1 MKREKRVWI
10 SLILVFI
17 LIMVL
22 SGCSGVT
29 GPKTAKINIT
39 IEPNPVPY
47 SSENENWPLTI
58 ILEESNGVGVTISSL
73 RWDEYNQEE
82 QLIYTTIV
90 YETNEEGITSLFGS
104 NYLPAFSSL
113 QKLLHYNLDPED
125 GFAQYIILTIEGV
138 DDNNN
143 PVEATGRA
151 DLLPQ

>member
-17 LIMVL
+17 LMMVL

-47 SSENENWPLTI
+47 SSENERWPFTI
-58 ILEESNGVGVTISSL
+58 ILDESNGVGVTISSF

-82 QLIYTTIV
+82 QLIYTDIL
-90 YETNEEGITSLFGS
+90 YEEDIIDWFGS
-104 NYLPAFSSL
+104 NYIPAFSIL
-113 QKLLHYNLDPED
+113 QNSSIGSSSSRKY
-125 GFAQYIILTIEGV
+125 AIITIEGI
-138 DDNNN
+138 DDSSN
-143 PVEATGRA
+143 PVEATRRV
-151 DLLPQ
+151 DYLPK

>member
-17 LIMVL
+17 LMMVL

-39 IEPNPVPY
+39 IDPNPVPY

-82 QLIYTTIV
+82 QLIYTTIF
-90 YETNEEGITSLFGS
+90 YETNEEGITSSFGS
-104 NYLPAFSSL
+104 N
-113 QKLLHYNLDPED
+113 
-125 GFAQYIILTIEGV
+125 
-138 DDNNN
+138 
-143 PVEATGRA
+143 
-151 DLLPQ
+151 

>member
-10 SLILVFI
+10 SLILVVI
-17 LIMVL
+17 LMMLL

-47 SSENENWPLTI
+47 SSENDRWPFTMVLN
-58 ILEESNGVGVTISSL
+58 ESNGIGVTISSL

-82 QLIYTTIV
+82 QLIYTDIL
-90 YETNEEGITSLFGS
+90 YEEDIIDWFES
-104 NYLPAFSSL
+104 NYIPAFSSL
-113 QKLLHYNLDPED
+113 QNNVSYYIAPGDEFANYVLLTL
-125 GFAQYIILTIEGV
+125 EGV
-138 DDNNN
+138 DDNSN
-143 PVEATGRA
+143 PIEATGRV